1 MILKSWELVLM
12 TAGVVLLSACAA
24 TDNSSPRMPGRGTPL
39 NTDLVNSSIIT
50 LPKPV
55 LTGDKSLEE
64 ALSHRKSLRDYRKD
78 ELSLE
83 EISQLLWACQGLRN
97 DPEYPP
103 GRTAPSAGGFH
114 PMEIFLFTPQGVFR
128 YVPANHSMA
137 VIKQGDTREDLRL
150 ASLGQ
155 QSIGTAPVV
164 FVIAGKLL
172 PEAVA
177 KYKERE
183 ERYIILEAGCACQNL
198 LLEAVSL
205 DLGAVPIG
213 AFNDEK
219 ITELLGLDKLN
230 AFPFLI
236 VPVGKPIN

>member
-1 MILKSWELVLM
+1 MFLTGCAVADGNNLRDPDSETMLNAESLNAGMI
-12 TAGVVLLSACAA
+12 A
-24 TDNSSPRMPGRGTPL
+24 
-39 NTDLVNSSIIT
+39 
-50 LPKPV
+50 LPKPAF
-55 LTGDKSLEE
+55 TGNKSLEE
-64 ALSHRKSLRDYRKD
+64 TLGRRKSVRDFKKD

-114 PMEIFLFTPQGVFR
+114 PMEVFLFTPQGIFR
-128 YVPANHSMA
+128 YIAANHSMA
-137 VIKQGDTREDLRL
+137 VIRQGDMREELRL

-155 QSIGTAPVV
+155 QCIGNAPAV

-172 PEAVA
+172 PEALA

-183 ERYIILEAGCACQNL
+183 ERYIALEAGCACQNL

-230 AFPFLI
+230 AFPFFV
-236 VPVGKPIN
+236 VPVGRTNAVSPSSQYTQNR